1 MFSGG
6 MKSISNLEQLESLLT
21 QYNIE
26 QDAWKYKGSERI
38 KDIQFRCEQWR
49 LSIVEEIEIFNQ
61 SVSKEDI
68 EAVESLVKGY
78 RETISAFE
86 RLSYDVERLK
96 IPIQQQLEVCQK
108 TKIDVA
114 LYQNINF
121 GSHLLNMIGIG

>member
-1 MFSGG
+1 M
-6 MKSISNLEQLESLLT
+6 LT

>member
-1 MFSGG
+1 MLGNTKVLKELKIF
-6 MKSISNLEQLESLLT
+6 NLDVNNGDFQS
-21 QYNIE
+21 
-26 QDAWKYKGSERI
+26 
-38 KDIQFRCEQWR
+38 F
-49 LSIVEEIEIFNQ
+49 EEIEIFNQ